1 MGLVDNSSITVN
13 AILTSKGREL
23 FNRGEA
29 VNVTKFALSDEEIDY
44 TLFDGKH
51 SNGTVS
57 FGLLLDN
64 TSLLEATPNRTG
76 FNSYLVDSS
85 IGGSSITVGLEDYP
99 RASSTV
105 VHGTVPITIGTPD
118 EVDEDYTFTVQN
130 TSIVK
135 FWRVYDTTADPWIV
149 VSENIKSV
157 VGRGVQWKPMP
168 INTLATTTITVKGNV
183 SGITKTV
190 TVTPIPV
197 TDSGISP
204 LNTNQVNV
212 TDPNF

>member
-1 MGLVDNSSITVN
+1 MGLVDNSSITVD

-23 FNRGEA
+23 FNRGGD

-44 TLFDGKH
+44 TLFDNKH
-51 SNGTVS
+51 SAGTKS
-57 FGLLLDN
+57 FGLLLEN
-64 TSLLEATPNRTG
+64 TALLEATPNRTR

-85 IGGSSITVGLEDYP
+85 IGGSIILIEMEDYP

-105 VHGTVPITIGTPD
+105 VHGIVPTTIGTPD
-118 EVDEDYTFTVQN
+118 EAVEAYTFTVQN

-135 FWRVYDTTADPWIV
+135 FYRVYDHVTDPWV
-149 VSENIKSV
+149 VVNDNTKSV
-157 VGRGVQWKPMP
+157 VGRGLQWKPMP

-190 TVTPIPV
+190 TITPIPV

-204 LNTNQVNV
+204 FNTNQVNV
-212 TDPNF
+212 IDPNF

>member
-1 MGLVDNSSITVN
+1 MGLVDNSSITVD

-44 TLFDGKH
+44 TLFDKKH
-51 SNGTVS
+51 PNGTTS

-64 TSLLEATPNRTG
+64 TSLLEATPNRTR

-85 IGGSSITVGLEDYP
+85 IGGSNILVEMEDYP

-105 VHGTVPITIGTPD
+105 VHGTVPTTIGTPE

-149 VSENIKSV
+149 VDENTKSV
-157 VGRGVQWKPMP
+157 VGRGLQWKPMP

-183 SGITKTV
+183 SRITKTV

-197 TDSGISP
+197 TDSGVSP
-204 LNTNQVNV
+204 FNTNQVNV